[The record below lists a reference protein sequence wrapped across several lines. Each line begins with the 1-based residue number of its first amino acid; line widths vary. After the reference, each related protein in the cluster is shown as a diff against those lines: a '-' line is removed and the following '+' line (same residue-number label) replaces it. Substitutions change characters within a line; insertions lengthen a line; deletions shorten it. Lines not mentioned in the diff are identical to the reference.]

1 MKLSEFKIFTKN
13 LAAFMK
19 LGKTNLE
26 SESILLQM
34 KAEDLQKILQK
45 QQIIIKIF
53 YSELKFTV
61 KGFLYKENHLLSKR
75 FKKAGRLYIDKKI
88 SFDIIKLG
96 LLTN

>member
-13 LAAFMK
+13 LAVFMK

-45 QQIIIKIF
+45 
-53 YSELKFTV
+53 
-61 KGFLYKENHLLSKR
+61 
-75 FKKAGRLYIDKKI
+75 
-88 SFDIIKLG
+88 
-96 LLTN
+96 

>member
-34 KAEDLQKILQK
+34 KAEELQKILQ
-45 QQIIIKIF
+45 
-53 YSELKFTV
+53 
-61 KGFLYKENHLLSKR
+61 R
-75 FKKAGRLYIDKKI
+75 
-88 SFDIIKLG
+88 
-96 LLTN
+96 